1 MSDARAFPQAGV
13 HRMVAEHPALLV
25 SLVYLFASA
34 IGMLFSWSYLW
45 HFGIDFFEYAQI
57 GDFLLAS
64 LKEPMTWGVVVVAI
78 LVVAFDN
85 LMSLR
90 WNRKERSR
98 WTRWYG
104 SERYRK
110 MNYLTGILLVV
121 IFIWLYAHAKAERT
135 LSGALPSVDIVLAE
149 RGTRFE
155 RVILGTTANYIF
167 TLDPVSNDV
176 VVFPVDALEMIR
188 SRLPKRAEPDSR

>member
-1 MSDARAFPQAGV
+1 MSEPKAFPEAGV
-13 HRMVAEHPALLV
+13 YRLVAEHPALLV
-25 SLVYLFASA
+25 SLGYVFASA

-64 LKEPMTWGVVVVAI
+64 LKEPMTWGVVVAAM
-78 LVVAFDN
+78 LVVAMDN
-85 LMSLR
+85 LLSLR
-90 WNRKERSR
+90 WARKERSR

-104 SERYRK
+104 SDRYRK

-121 IFIWLYAHAKAERT
+121 VFIWIYAHEKAEATR
-135 LSGALPSVDIVLAE
+135 SGALPTVDIVLAE
-149 RGTRFE
+149 RGTRLE

-167 TLDPVSNDV
+167 TLDPVGGNV
-176 VVFPVDALEMIR
+176 GVFPVEALEMIR
-188 SRLPKRAEPDSR
+188 YELPD